1 MMLHAMTVVLAGL
14 AAGYLADVVM
24 KRRGY
29 GMTADGLLGVGGSLA
44 GGALFNVLAFAPGRE
59 WLPTVA
65 AAFAGA
71 ILFIAV
77 QRIVWPARVLVPPP
91 GWTKVS

>member
-1 MMLHAMTVVLAGL
+1 MTLHAMTVVLAGL
-14 AAGYLADVVM
+14 VAGYLADLVM
-24 KRRGY
+24 KGRGY
-29 GMTADGLLGVGGSLA
+29 GMMGDVLLGIGGSLA

-71 ILFIAV
+71 VVLIVV
-77 QRIVWPARVLVPPP
+77 QRVFWRAR
-91 GWTKVS
+91 T